1 MSELSGV
8 DKLRV
13 LLPHWLE
20 HNDAHISEFKKWQ
33 DIARQ
38 ETSAEAAGLLN
49 EAIKGMET
57 TGEAL
62 SQALELIGGA
72 KKGGHQH
79 DHHHH

>member
-8 DKLRV
+8 EKLRV

-20 HNDAHISEFKKWQ
+20 HNDAHIAEFKKWQ
-33 DIARQ
+33 NIAQ
-38 ETSAEAAGLLN
+38 SETGAETAELLN

-62 SQALELIGGA
+62 IQALELIGGA
-72 KKGGHQH
+72 KKDGHSH